1 MHVETIVIAGLSVE
15 LRRAGAGEKLL
26 FLHAGDG
33 AAPAERLIGELAKT
47 YSVVA
52 PSHPGFDGSDLP
64 DHFSTV
70 EDLGYF
76 YLDLIEA
83 LGLDDISV
91 VGCSLGAWIAASV
104 GIKARDRLRALALV
118 NPVGAKFD
126 GRDQRQLTDI
136 FYYSHR
142 DARKMLY
149 ADGARDD
156 RDYAALPEAAVAR
169 VARNRESFALYGWS
183 PLLHDP
189 KLRQRLHRLTMPT
202 LVISGEHDRVAPPAY
217 ARRFAEAL
225 PHAKFASLAGAGHYA
240 HDEKPVETAALARDF
255 LGFGGGG

>member
-83 LGLDDISV
+83 LGLDDALEQVARLQSLEHLEQD
-91 VGCSLGAWIAASV
+91 LGAVQGPADLAA
-104 GIKARDRLRALALV
+104 IDRAELGELL
-118 NPVGAKFD
+118 GEES
-126 GRDQRQLTDI
+126 I
-136 FYYSHR
+136 
-142 DARKMLY
+142 
-149 ADGARDD
+149 
-156 RDYAALPEAAVAR
+156 
-169 VARNRESFALYGWS
+169 REL
-183 PLLHDP
+183 
-189 KLRQRLHRLTMPT
+189 
-202 LVISGEHDRVAPPAY
+202 
-217 ARRFAEAL
+217 EAL
-225 PHAKFASLAGAGHYA
+225 ERLEIGRA
-240 HDEKPVETAALARDF
+240 HV
-255 LGFGGGG
+255 